1 MSTPDKRQR
10 YNDLKIA
17 LEVFTMLHSQ
27 AVATAAPDL
36 LPYRATVARDIKA
49 TLEQIEAT
57 NTAGI

>member
-27 AVATAAPDL
+27 AVATGAPEL
-36 LPYRATVARDIKA
+36 LPHRATVARDIKA
-49 TLEQIEAT
+49 TLEQLEA
-57 NTAGI
+57 NGTAGI